1 MVAKL
6 AEANI
11 QWWVLLAVGTFGFVN
26 ELRSTKNVAVLT
38 TCAGLMS
45 TPAVFARKKEPPP

>member
-1 MVAKL
+1 MVARL

-45 TPAVFARKKEPPP
+45 TPAVFARRKEPAP